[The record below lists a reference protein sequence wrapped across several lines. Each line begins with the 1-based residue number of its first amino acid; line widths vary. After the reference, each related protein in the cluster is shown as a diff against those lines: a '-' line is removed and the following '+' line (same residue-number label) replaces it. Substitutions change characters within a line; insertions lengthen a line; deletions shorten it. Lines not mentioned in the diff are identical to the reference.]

1 MPKPKFE
8 LDVNID
14 INDPKFVEQIPPTY
28 GSSRVEELIN
38 EGRVE
43 FMKGN
48 FQKAREIWLHGH
60 RTYLK
65 KNNISKRFT
74 YYLALA
80 MLSLAKEKLNQG
92 AKWDSDEI
100 KGLLYSV
107 TTMYSKAFGLKDEVR
122 DEAIDKFQ
130 AKAMYNQAVI
140 YYNYAR
146 YPLALGMANK
156 LLRYQQRNGMN
167 KEQVTIRRIIAEV
180 YIDAKNYLDAIRQF
194 DIAIRQT
201 EDPRVAAIMFARAG
215 DIYFSLNNFEL
226 AEDMYRL
233 AIKVSREKDI
243 LNPSQYIL
251 RGESLFWMGQL
262 KEAQIMLNYGLM
274 TAGSLERLKKYL
286 TISKRWQILELLML
300 L

>member
-1 MPKPKFE
+1 
-8 LDVNID
+8 
-14 INDPKFVEQIPPTY
+14 
-28 GSSRVEELIN
+28 
-38 EGRVE
+38 
-43 FMKGN
+43 
-48 FQKAREIWLHGH
+48 
-60 RTYLK
+60 
-65 KNNISKRFT
+65 
-74 YYLALA
+74 
-80 MLSLAKEKLNQG
+80 
-92 AKWDSDEI
+92 
-100 KGLLYSV
+100 
-107 TTMYSKAFGLKDEVR
+107 MYSKAFGLKDEVR

-274 TAGSLERLKKYL
+274 TAGSPRAVEEVPDDLQAMADIRIADASLGLKKN
-286 TISKRWQILELLML
+286 KKLELQYFQHVDEI
-300 L
+300 

>member
-1 MPKPKFE
+1 
-8 LDVNID
+8 
-14 INDPKFVEQIPPTY
+14 
-28 GSSRVEELIN
+28 
-38 EGRVE
+38 
-43 FMKGN
+43 
-48 FQKAREIWLHGH
+48 
-60 RTYLK
+60 
-65 KNNISKRFT
+65 
-74 YYLALA
+74 
-80 MLSLAKEKLNQG
+80 
-92 AKWDSDEI
+92 
-100 KGLLYSV
+100 
-107 TTMYSKAFGLKDEVR
+107 
-122 DEAIDKFQ
+122 
-130 AKAMYNQAVI
+130 
-140 YYNYAR
+140 
-146 YPLALGMANK
+146 MANK

-274 TAGSLERLKKYL
+274 TAGSPRAVEEVPDDL
-286 TISKRWQILELLML
+286 KRWQILELLML